1 MKAKFIVMDTK
12 DNCAT
17 ALEDIDKGEEVDYN
31 RKKFKINQPIPLGH
45 KFALNDIKQ
54 EKFIK
59 KYGQR
64 IGIATEDI
72 KLGDW
77 IHTHNIISYY
87 LKELQNK

>member
-1 MKAKFIVMDTK
+1 MNTKYIVMDSI

-17 ALEDIDKGEEVDYN
+17 ALEDIEEGEEIEYN
-31 RKKFKINQPIPLGH
+31 GRKIEIIHQIPLGH
-45 KFALNDIKQ
+45 KFALIDIKQ
-54 EKFIK
+54 EKIIR

-77 IHTHNIISYY
+77 IHTHNITSYY
-87 LKELQNK
+87 LKEVIKQ

>member
-1 MKAKFIVMDTK
+1 MNAKFIVMDTT

-17 ALEDIDKGEEVDYN
+17 ALEDIEQGEEVIYN
-31 RKKFKINQPIPLGH
+31 GRKFIINQPIPLGH
-45 KFALNDIKQ
+45 KFALIDIK
-54 EKFIK
+54 KDNHVK

-87 LKELQNK
+87 LKEVLNL